1 MAAALLRTELDLTDR
16 EVLVVGAG
24 AASLSRIAGLRAA
37 GARVV
42 VVTGLA
48 DATSAVAGLA
58 DGAADH
64 PEPEPPAGTGVSDAV
79 TDLADRGAITLYRR
93 PAGPTDFERAW
104 LVAPAT
110 GRPDVDAAV
119 AAQADQHHRLTLP
132 AVTGS
137 DQFSSSPAAAEQPGS
152 EESGSGRSVSGEWA
166 SGEWVSK
173 PAASPRPGT
182 DPAASPP
189 GPAGGAG
196 PGEGPSIAGSPRP
209 GRVVLVGGGPGDPD
223 LITVAGRR
231 AVRRADVVVTDR
243 LAPLALLA
251 EVRPGTEIVDVSKVP
266 AGPTTG
272 QDEINRIL
280 VDRARAGRNVVR
292 LKGGDGFVF
301 GRGAEEWQACV
312 AAGIAVDVI
321 PGLSSAVA
329 VPGLAGIPLT
339 HRDLNQGF
347 TVVSGHVPPGDRR
360 SILDW
365 AALARTGT
373 ALVVLMGVR
382 TLPAITRTLIE
393 HGLPADTPA
402 ATIADGGLPGQR
414 VVRAPLDR
422 IAEAG
427 SRAGISPP
435 AITVIGTVAAFD
447 PSVG

>member
-1 MAAALLRTELDLTDR
+1 MAATASLRTALDLTDR
-16 EVLVVGAG
+16 PVLVVGAG
-24 AASLSRIAGLRAA
+24 PAALPRIAGLRAA

-42 VVTGLA
+42 VVTGLP
-48 DATSAVAGLA
+48 
-58 DGAADH
+58 DGGA
-64 PEPEPPAGTGVSDAV
+64 PAGEVADAV
-79 TDLADRGAITLYRR
+79 TDLADRGLIRLHRR
-93 PAGPTDFERAW
+93 PAGDQDWEGAW
-104 LVAPAT
+104 IVAPAT
-110 GRPDVDAAV
+110 GDPVVDAAV
-119 AAQADQHHRLTLP
+119 ASTAATHRLLCLP
-132 AVTGS
+132 PVTGTE
-137 DQFSSSPAAAEQPGS
+137 A
-152 EESGSGRSVSGEWA
+152 A
-166 SGEWVSK
+166 SGETST
-173 PAASPRPGT
+173 PGQ
-182 DPAASPP
+182 
-189 GPAGGAG
+189 
-196 PGEGPSIAGSPRP
+196 P

-231 AVRRADVVVTDR
+231 AVREADVVVTDR
-243 LAPLALLA
+243 LAPLALLD

-280 VDRARAGRNVVR
+280 VDRASAGKVVVR

-301 GRGAEEWQACV
+301 GRGAEEWQACA
-312 AAGIAVDVI
+312 AAGLPVTVV
-321 PGLSSAVA
+321 PGVSSAVA

-347 TVVSGHVPPGDRR
+347 TVVSGHVRPDDPR

-382 TLPAITRTLIE
+382 TLPAIARTLVE

-414 VVRAPLDR
+414 LVRAPLER
-422 IAEAG
+422 IAQASAEAG
-427 SRAGISPP
+427 IAPP

-447 PSVG
+447 PAAG

>member
-1 MAAALLRTELDLTDR
+1 MADSRPLRTELELAGR

-24 AASLSRIAGLRAA
+24 PAALPRIAGLRAA
-37 GARVV
+37 GADVV
-42 VVTGLA
+42 VVTGLP
-48 DATSAVAGLA
+48 SG
-58 DGAADH
+58 
-64 PEPEPPAGTGVSDAV
+64 PAGTAPAGTDSAGTAPAGTVLAGTAPAETAPAGVDPAGVDPAGSVTPGSAEVSDAV
-79 TDLADRGAITLYRR
+79 TDLAERGLIRLHRR
-93 PAGPTDFERAW
+93 PAGPADWATAW
-104 LVAPAT
+104 IAAPAT
-110 GRPDVDAAV
+110 GDPGTDAAV
-119 AAQADQHHRLTLP
+119 VATAATHRLLSLPPSAGSATGRGVDQLGAATGPP
-132 AVTGS
+132 AV
-137 DQFSSSPAAAEQPGS
+137 DAD
-152 EESGSGRSVSGEWA
+152 RRV
-166 SGEWVSK
+166 
-173 PAASPRPGT
+173 
-182 DPAASPP
+182 
-189 GPAGGAG
+189 
-196 PGEGPSIAGSPRP
+196 

-231 AVRRADVVVTDR
+231 AVRQADVVVTDR
-243 LAPLALLA
+243 LAPLALLD
-251 EVRPGTEIVDVSKVP
+251 EVRPGTEIVDVAKVP

-280 VDRARAGRNVVR
+280 VDRGQAGKVVVR

-301 GRGAEEWQACV
+301 GRGAEEWQACA
-312 AAGIAVDVI
+312 AAGLPVTVI

-347 TVVSGHVPPGDRR
+347 TVVSGHVRPDDPR

-382 TLPAITRTLIE
+382 TLPAIARTLID

-402 ATIADGGLPGQR
+402 STVADGGLPGQR

-427 SRAGISPP
+427 DEAGIRPP
-435 AITVIGTVAAFD
+435 AITVIGSVAGFD
-447 PSVG
+447 PRAD